1 MYTAVS
7 PPEIVAALN
16 QEQIA
21 RIAGDTATTQVFS
34 GGYTDASIRAA
45 ALAAYNNGG
54 GTVKLPPA
62 TIKILSPL
70 PVYSGIKYEGT
81 GWLATFT
88 GAQTSSLGG
97 TSLVGD
103 GTFNCFDYNSA
114 DLGTPPTVYATFV
127 NAMVCQFCLSD
138 LTLVNFLNGVKIG
151 GLYNPGMNGGTFTR
165 LNIINCTQWGL
176 YLENY
181 IESVFQQINV
191 VNCTVGQIA
200 KVASGYTALNGGN
213 AVWTHLFTAPP
224 SNSQTSHGICCWARG
239 TSALNDDNSFD
250 EQCNR
255 SAPGATTQVATM
267 DGVTA
272 NIGVTD
278 STKFPVGIPVYFSAT
293 VNGFSAGVMYFVA
306 TSAANVITVTTTYMY
321 GTAVASTGVSAVNV
335 STLGFPCFEWAGLDS
350 GSSLTAM
357 AAYGVDAEQQAS
369 CRFLLQNCTMCTVI
383 CSFIFSTGTP
393 HDIVTWCLR
402 GTTFCVLQAMNPWSI
417 DGDTQGVKAY
427 TNVMQGLRYNQLGIN
442 FTISRC
448 VGVGFSIFGG
458 TTGRIKYGGGML
470 ALYGKDVPE
479 IALNSSTLGPDF
491 RMPISL
497 DPAYV
502 ANGVSLGTG
511 DGPYHIFSTATGG
524 TGTMPTLDTNMV
536 GLLYPF
542 TNPYDYIIT
551 LSTGGGQTF
560 NNVSGATTYNVPPN
574 STVFFIGSQLTGSGA
589 LFWSDLNQNNVTGVL
604 TIAQLL
610 ALTGMQ
616 PGCRMYV
623 SDTVASAAQAYLTVI
638 AGAGGNTVHGWATY
652 NGTNWVWM

>member
-1 MYTAVS
+1 
-7 PPEIVAALN
+7 PEIVAALN
-16 QEQIA
+16 KEQIA

-88 GAQTSSLGG
+88 GSQTSSLGG

-103 GTFNCFDYNSA
+103 GTFNCFAYNSA

-138 LTLVNFLNGVKIG
+138 LTIVNFLNGVKIG

-213 AVWTHLFTAPP
+213 AVCTHLFTAPP

-255 SAPGATTQVATM
+255 SAPGPTTQVATM
-267 DGVTA
+267 D
-272 NIGVTD
+272 
-278 STKFPVGIPVYFSAT
+278 
-293 VNGFSAGVMYFVA
+293 GFSAGVMYFVA

-357 AAYGVDAEQQAS
+357 AAYGVDAEQEAS

-402 GTTFCVLQAMNPWSI
+402 
-417 DGDTQGVKAY
+417 
-427 TNVMQGLRYNQLGIN
+427 
-442 FTISRC
+442 
-448 VGVGFSIFGG
+448 
-458 TTGRIKYGGGML
+458 
-470 ALYGKDVPE
+470 
-479 IALNSSTLGPDF
+479 
-491 RMPISL
+491 
-497 DPAYV
+497 
-502 ANGVSLGTG
+502 
-511 DGPYHIFSTATGG
+511 
-524 TGTMPTLDTNMV
+524 
-536 GLLYPF
+536 
-542 TNPYDYIIT
+542 
-551 LSTGGGQTF
+551 
-560 NNVSGATTYNVPPN
+560 
-574 STVFFIGSQLTGSGA
+574 
-589 LFWSDLNQNNVTGVL
+589 
-604 TIAQLL
+604 
-610 ALTGMQ
+610 
-616 PGCRMYV
+616 
-623 SDTVASAAQAYLTVI
+623 
-638 AGAGGNTVHGWATY
+638 
-652 NGTNWVWM
+652 